1 MNVEFHTGGVRMGY
15 QIIYEVDQFRKIP
28 TATERKRSGAT
39 VVWWALTILCILA
52 FVLHNNLH
60 QLRQWILPGDPDV
73 TQAAITAF
81 AEDIRTGESIE
92 DAFTDFCLVIL
103 ENA

>member
-1 MNVEFHTGGVRMGY
+1 MGY
-15 QIIYEVDQFRKIP
+15 QIFYEDDQFRKIP
-28 TATERKRSGAT
+28 SETKQKRSAGA

-52 FVLHNNLH
+52 FVLHNNLQ

-92 DAFTDFCLVIL
+92 DAFTDFCLRIL